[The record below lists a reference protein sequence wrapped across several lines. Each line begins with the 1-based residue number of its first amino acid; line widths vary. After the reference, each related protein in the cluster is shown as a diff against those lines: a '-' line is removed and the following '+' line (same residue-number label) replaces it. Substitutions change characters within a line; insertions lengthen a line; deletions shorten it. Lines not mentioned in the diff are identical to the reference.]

1 MANDEASRPGSPVSR
16 LRSLIGGVVSAAC
29 PACLAEAM
37 ALSYPTVRD
46 AAADL
51 IQAGH
56 VIEAE
61 GLCQV
66 CMKHGLV
73 FRAKATEAEA

>member
-1 MANDEASRPGSPVSR
+1 
-16 LRSLIGGVVSAAC
+16 
-29 PACLAEAM
+29 M
-37 ALSYPTVRD
+37 ALSYPIVRD

-56 VIEAE
+56 VVEAE

-66 CMKHGLV
+66 CMKYGLV